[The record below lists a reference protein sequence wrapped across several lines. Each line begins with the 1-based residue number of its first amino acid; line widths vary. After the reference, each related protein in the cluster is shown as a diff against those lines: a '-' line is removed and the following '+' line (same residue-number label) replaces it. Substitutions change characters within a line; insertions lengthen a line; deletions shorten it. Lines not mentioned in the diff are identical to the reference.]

1 MTLSPIS
8 PGQLQPNS
16 SSGGLNRVRVQA
28 IRYLHLLKKRWWVV
42 LLLVSIGLCVAAWTV
57 MQQPPAY
64 VSSGRLMVSGQMRIG
79 DSATMYSEELVN
91 FFGTQIELMQSG
103 EVLKRAHTR
112 VHSLHPDL
120 PPEQVKLEVGQ
131 LPKAAIFVMR
141 VLGKS
146 PAYSQA
152 YLDACMDEYIATKKE
167 MRASSREGA
176 IVAIQDELVRLEKD
190 MQKEEEEMH
199 AFQKAN
205 NIGFLREDG
214 NSAALY
220 LAQLNRQLADLKTE
234 FDLLQLLNLD
244 QNLERPQVAPSG
256 GDKSSGRMES
266 LASTPGPLGEYLK
279 AKQAIQQLKADREE
293 LSKTLRPK
301 HPAMVTID
309 EQIAKGEAILTTY
322 RELSVEALQSRR
334 SSIKVQID
342 NLEGTVKIWE
352 GKALDLARRVA
363 DWDKIKSRID
373 RTKQQYDRLNGNLRS
388 MDVYRNL
395 DQDTVSILERASAA
409 ISVRPGMEKILAIGG
424 IGGLLL
430 GLMILFVLDKLDDR
444 ISSFF
449 EFRDKFPEL
458 LLGQIPRELGKSGI
472 SMLVSNDPRHAL
484 LESFRT
490 LRSSIIFLPVEGVR
504 PKTLLVTSATPGE
517 GKTTVAANLAITLAF
532 SGAKTLLVDADLRL
546 GRISKAFQIESEVG
560 LSDVLRQRTHW
571 REVLVPTSTPNLS
584 ILPRGKTLP
593 HPAEHFLGKVTD
605 QFIQEIYA
613 EFDYII
619 FDTPPVMAADDV
631 LSLAPKIDGTIFVI
645 RFAVSST
652 RRSRTALT
660 LLTQR
665 QANVLG
671 IVCNDVRL
679 SESEYGY
686 GNYYQYSAY
695 REKPEVDEPVKTLK

>member
-1 MTLSPIS
+1 MALLQAQTLSAP
-8 PGQLQPNS
+8 S
-16 SSGGLNRVRVQA
+16 SMNRVRVQS
-28 IRYLHLLKKRWWVV
+28 IRYLQLLKRRWWVL

-64 VSSGRLMVSGQMRIG
+64 VSTGRLMVSGQIRVG
-79 DSATMYSEELVN
+79 DSAAVYSEELVN

-120 PPEQVKLEVGQ
+120 PPEKVELVVGQ

-146 PAYSQA
+146 PAYAQA

-167 MRASSREGA
+167 MRASTREGA

-199 AFQKAN
+199 TFQKEN

-214 NSAALY
+214 NSAANY
-220 LAQLNRQLADLKTE
+220 LALLNRQLAELKTE
-234 FDLLQLLNLD
+234 FDLLQLLDLD
-244 QNLERPQVAPSG
+244 QNLDRPQVSPS
-256 GDKSSGRMES
+256 SSDRGPGRLDS

-279 AKQAIQQLKADREE
+279 AKQQVQQLKADREE
-293 LSKTLRPK
+293 LSKTLRAK
-301 HPAMVTID
+301 HPTMVLLD
-309 EQIAKGEAILTTY
+309 EQIAKGEAMLNTY
-322 RELSVEALQSRR
+322 KLLSNEALQSRR
-334 SSIKVQID
+334 TSIKVQIE
-342 NLEGTVKIWE
+342 NLEGTIKIWE

-363 DWDKIKSRID
+363 DWDKIRSKID

-395 DQDTVSILERASAA
+395 DQDSVSILERASPA
-409 ISVRPGMEKILAIGG
+409 ISMRPGLEKLLAIGG
-424 IGGLLL
+424 LSGLAL
-430 GLMILFVLDKLDDR
+430 GLIILFVIDKLDDR
-444 ISSFF
+444 IGSFF
-449 EFRDKFPEL
+449 EFRDKFPET
-458 LLGQIPRELGKSGI
+458 LLGQVPRELGKGGVA
-472 SMLVSNDPRHAL
+472 MLTSNDPRHAL

-504 PKTLLVTSATPGE
+504 PKTILITSATPGE
-517 GKTTVAANLAITLAF
+517 GKTTIAANLAITLAF

-546 GRISKAFQIESEVG
+546 GRIAKAFQIESEVG

-571 REVLVPTSTPNLS
+571 REVIVPTSTPNLS

-605 QFIQEIYA
+605 QFLQEVYA
-613 EFDYII
+613 EFDYVI
-619 FDTPPVMAADDV
+619 FDSPPVMAADDV
-631 LSLAPKIDGTIFVI
+631 LSLAPKIDGTIFVV
-645 RFAVSST
+645 RFSTSSA
-652 RRSRTALT
+652 RRSRTAIG
-660 LLTQR
+660 LLVQR
-665 QANVLG
+665 QANLLG
-671 IVCNDVRL
+671 VVCNDVRL

-695 REKPEVDEPVKTLK
+695 REKAEVDEPVKTLK